1 MATADFNYED
11 FQDSQ
16 QRELDKHLLVKFYY
30 ETRPDKA
37 KTEEEGR
44 PVFKEVE
51 YVDIRVVGKKN
62 GAVCRPA
69 RQDDVERFPEHY
81 RRFRERIKEPEVG
94 TPLSEWPPIGRS
106 TVETLSFSNI
116 KTVEQLAEMSDSVA
130 SQIMGGFGFKEKAK
144 AFLEYTKETKKVTDA
159 AALEKKNQ
167 ELQEQIDVLM
177 ARLDALDGDN
187 NAGDEEEEPVK
198 KTAKK
203 STKKTTKKV
212 SAIDSALN
220 K

>member
-11 FQDSQ
+11 FKDSQ

-69 RQDDVERFPEHY
+69 Q
-81 RRFRERIKEPEVG
+81 RIKEPEVG

-159 AALEKKNQ
+159 AALEKKNE
-167 ELQEQIDVLM
+167 ELQEQVDVLM
-177 ARLDALDGDN
+177 ARLDALEGNN